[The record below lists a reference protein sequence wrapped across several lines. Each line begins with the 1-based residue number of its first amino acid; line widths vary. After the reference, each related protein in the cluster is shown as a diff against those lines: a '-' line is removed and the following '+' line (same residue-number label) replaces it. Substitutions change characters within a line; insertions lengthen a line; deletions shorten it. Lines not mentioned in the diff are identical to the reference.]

1 MTLQEALHTAV
12 AYEIKVRDL
21 YLDAIDMVADEDGSN
36 VVKRMAVEEQE
47 HVEYLLNL
55 LNELENTG
63 ELPDLKVPNT
73 VPSPEKLAKYVQTL
87 KNHLDSSAMTDAER
101 QSDLAIL
108 DSIHQV
114 EQETADFYQRMVD
127 ELTVDGK
134 EIFAEFLEVE
144 RSHLALV
151 GSEIAY
157 LFGAGQWF
165 DFPEI

>member
-1 MTLQEALHTAV
+1 
-12 AYEIKVRDL
+12 
-21 YLDAIDMVADEDGSN
+21 
-36 VVKRMAVEEQE
+36 
-47 HVEYLLNL
+47 
-55 LNELENTG
+55 
-63 ELPDLKVPNT
+63 
-73 VPSPEKLAKYVQTL
+73 
-87 KNHLDSSAMTDAER
+87 MTDAER